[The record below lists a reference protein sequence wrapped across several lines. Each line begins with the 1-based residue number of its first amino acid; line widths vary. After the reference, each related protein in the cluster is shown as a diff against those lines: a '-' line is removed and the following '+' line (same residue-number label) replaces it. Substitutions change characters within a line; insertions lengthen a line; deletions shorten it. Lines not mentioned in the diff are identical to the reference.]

1 MGELEDKINSVLGDP
16 DQLKKITKMAQSFMA
31 GSGTAEKP
39 DSGGAGD
46 KLGDMFKAFGGGDGE
61 GGMDIDPAMIS
72 RITRLMSSGGA
83 EKKQERALLEAMKPY
98 MSEKRR
104 SKMDKALRIA
114 KLAGI
119 AKLAMGELGVDGDD
133 KPLSG

>member
-16 DQLKKITKMAQSFMA
+16 EQLKKITKMAQSFMA

-46 KLGDMFKAFGGGDGE
+46 KLGDMFKTLGGDG

-83 EKKQERALLEAMKPY
+83 ERKQERALLEAMKPY